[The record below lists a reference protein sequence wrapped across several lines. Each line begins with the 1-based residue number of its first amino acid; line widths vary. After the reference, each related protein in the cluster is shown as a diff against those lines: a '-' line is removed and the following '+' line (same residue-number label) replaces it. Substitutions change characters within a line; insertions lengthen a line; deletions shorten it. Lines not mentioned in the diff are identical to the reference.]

1 MTSFVR
7 AEYPTQHP
15 GVIRAQQ
22 AVETLRLVADD
33 LRSPKGVLAALVQ
46 PLILI
51 ARALRDQTRR
61 HLQAWRLA
69 RQDALMW
76 ELAQHDP
83 RVMAEIRRAQG

>member
-1 MTSFVR
+1 MTSFAR
-7 AEYPTQHP
+7 ADYPTQHP
-15 GVIRAQQ
+15 GVIRAELALATFRQ
-22 AVETLRLVADD
+22 VAAD
-33 LRSPKGVLAALVQ
+33 LQSPKGVLAALIQ
-46 PLILI
+46 PLVLL